1 MITDQP
7 VTDIAL
13 VVQMAVAPVFLL
25 TGVGAV
31 LSVLTTRL
39 ARVIDRGRQLD
50 HWVSE
55 GHDPAW
61 YEHELHKLAKR
72 NSLINAA
79 ITLATIAAFF
89 VCGVI
94 LVIFTSQIFPNQMV
108 FGDVVTSCFI
118 LAMISLMASLALF
131 LGEIRVASTIR
142 YFGHAPRNRTSDPR

>member
-1 MITDQP
+1 MITGQP
-7 VTDIAL
+7 VTDIAH

-50 HWVSE
+50 LWVAE
-55 GHDPAW
+55 GHDPSW
-61 YEHELHKLAKR
+61 YVHELKKLAKR
-72 NSLINAA
+72 NILINSA
-79 ITLATIAAFF
+79 ITLATMAAFL

-94 LVIFTSQIFPNQMV
+94 LVIFASQIFPSQTV

-118 LAMISLMASLALF
+118 LAMLCLMLSLALF
-131 LGEIRVASTIR
+131 LGEIWVANTIR
-142 YFGHAPRNRTSDPR
+142 YFGHSLPPK

>member
-1 MITDQP
+1 MITGQP
-7 VTDIAL
+7 VSDIAH

-61 YEHELHKLAKR
+61 YQHELNKLARR
-72 NSLINAA
+72 NTLINTA
-79 ITLATIAAFF
+79 ITLATMAAFF

-94 LVIFTSQIFPNQMV
+94 LVIFTSHIFPNQSV

-118 LAMISLMASLALF
+118 LAMLCLMASLALF

-142 YFGHAPRNRTSDPR
+142 YFGNTPRIDP

>member
-1 MITDQP
+1 MITGQP
-7 VTDIAL
+7 VTDIAH

-55 GHDPAW
+55 GHDPSW

-72 NSLINAA
+72 NTLINTA
-79 ITLATIAAFF
+79 ITLATMSAFF
-89 VCGVI
+89 ICAVI
-94 LVIFTSQIFPNQMV
+94 LVIFTSQIFPSQAV
-108 FGDVVTSCFI
+108 FGDVVTTFFI
-118 LAMISLMASLALF
+118 LAMLSLMGSLIFF
-131 LGEIRVASTIR
+131 LGEIKVATSIR
-142 YFGHAPRNRTSDPR
+142 YFGHKLPPRT